1 MFETILVQP
10 IYNLFIA
17 VAGVVPHGDAA
28 LAIIVLTFL
37 IRIVL
42 YPVFT
47 ASIRTQMG
55 MAAMQPELEALKDK
69 HKEDREAHARAQ
81 MDLFKKHN
89 VNPLA
94 GIGTLIIQLAVM
106 IALYFAIFR
115 EGFPEVDPTLLY
127 PFVTPPA
134 SIATDFFG
142 LINLLEP
149 RHILLALVVGI
160 TQYLAIR
167 LTLRHAP
174 NTHPKGSDKEAIQR
188 MQQQL
193 MLYMMPIVMT
203 VTAYFFAAAVGIYFT
218 ASNVFSLGQEW
229 LIRRQ
234 LDRKAAKG
242 N

>member
-1 MFETILVQP
+1 MFETLLVQP
-10 IYNLFIA
+10 IYNLFVAI
-17 VAGVVPHGDAA
+17 AGVVPYHDAA
-28 LAIIVLTFL
+28 LAIILLTCI
-37 IRIVL
+37 IRVVL

-55 MAAMQPELEALKDK
+55 MAAMQPELEGLKEKHKDK
-69 HKEDREAHARAQ
+69 EALARAQ
-81 MDLFKKHN
+81 MELFKKHK

-115 EGFPEVDPTLLY
+115 EGFPVVDTSLLY
-127 PFVTPPA
+127 PFVTAPE
-134 SIATDFFG
+134 SVATNFFG
-142 LINLLEP
+142 LVNLVEP
-149 RHILLALVVGI
+149 RNIILALIVGV

-167 LTLRHAP
+167 LTLRHTP
-174 NTHPKGSDKEAIQR
+174 NNHPKGSDKEMIQR
-188 MQQQL
+188 MQQNL

-203 VTAYFFAAAVGIYFT
+203 VTSYFFAAAVGIYFT

-234 LDRKAAKG
+234 LDRKAQKG